1 VSIFDS
7 LEIKNIFN
15 RKIYVSIIIE
25 PMPNPEDQGF
35 VYARASD
42 LIRIM
47 RTPADRANLA
57 KELSNLIYIILR
69 PVYAK

>member
-1 VSIFDS
+1 
-7 LEIKNIFN
+7 
-15 RKIYVSIIIE
+15 
-25 PMPNPEDQGF
+25 MPNPEDQGF